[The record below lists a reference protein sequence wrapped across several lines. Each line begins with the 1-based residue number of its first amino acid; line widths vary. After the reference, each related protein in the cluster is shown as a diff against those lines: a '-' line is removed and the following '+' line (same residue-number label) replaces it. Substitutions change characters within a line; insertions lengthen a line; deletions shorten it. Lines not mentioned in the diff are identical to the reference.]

1 MKITSLVV
9 KPHDFD
15 QPITDNAL
23 SINAEEFDSEGSK
36 PYVVDLIDDEGSYFY
51 RSNGTTI
58 EITKD
63 EYANILVNPRLYYF
77 SSALKLQFRA
87 QRAKMQLLGRN
98 WPTELAAPLGI

>member
-9 KPHDFD
+9 EPHDFD

-23 SINAEEFDSEGSK
+23 SNNAEEFVSEGIK
-36 PYVVDLIDDEGSYFY
+36 PYVIDLIDDEGSYFY

-58 EITKD
+58 EITQD

-98 WPTELAAPLGI
+98 WPSELAAPLGI

>member
-1 MKITSLVV
+1 MKITSLVIE
-9 KPHDFD
+9 PHDFD
-15 QPITDNAL
+15 KPVTDNAL
-23 SINAEEFDSEGSK
+23 SINTEEFVSESIK

-51 RSNGTTI
+51 RSDGTTI

-98 WPTELAAPLGI
+98 WPSELAAPLGI